1 MKQTLTIAMIGSK
14 GIPAASGGVE
24 RHVEELSTRLVRQG
38 LRVLVYTRPW
48 YTPRK
53 QSTYK
58 GVELRPLPSI
68 HTKHLDAIT
77 HTFIAVLHATLIES
91 VDIVHLHGI
100 GPALLTPLVQLI
112 PGVRVVVTYH
122 SPDYYHQKWGWFAR
136 MSLRIGEWVACRFAD
151 ELIVVSKELER
162 HVWAVYRRASTM
174 IPNGAAVVT
183 GRTNIKPIQERLGI
197 PRSGY
202 ILYVGRLIPHK
213 GVHTLIAAWKAL
225 RTNIPLVIVGEG
237 YHTDR
242 YVQSLNALAGANDHI
257 IFVGQR
263 RGKELDALFRGAS
276 VVVQPS
282 QSEGLSLSLLEA
294 MSYAKPVVVSDIV
307 ENREVM
313 TNPDFW
319 FHSTDVNDLVR
330 VLKFVMSRSD
340 VSKAQGRANR
350 EMIERWYNWNAI
362 ALSTVIQNRSVVVGQ
377 PTPSSTLVTNPLVVR
392 KIVLSCQPPITPSP
406 IELLFAPN
414 RRPLPKGRSTRPR
427 ALTT

>member
-1 MKQTLTIAMIGSK
+1 MKQTPTIAMIGSK

-48 YTPRK
+48 YAPRK
-53 QSTYK
+53 LLRYK

-77 HTFIAVLHATLIES
+77 HSIIAIIHATVIER
-91 VDIVHLHGI
+91 VDIIHLHGI
-100 GPALLTPLVQLI
+100 GPALLTPLVRLI
-112 PGVRVVVTYH
+112 PGLRVVVTYH

-136 MSLRIGEWVACRFAD
+136 ASLRLGEWVACRFAD

-162 HVWAVYRRASTM
+162 HVWAVYRRASTV
-174 IPNGAAVVT
+174 IPNGASIVS
-183 GRTNIKPIQERLGI
+183 GRAPTPSIQRRLGI
-197 PRSGY
+197 PRPGY

-225 RTNIPLVIVGEG
+225 RTKIPLVIVGQG
-237 YHTDR
+237 YYTDG
-242 YVQSLNALAGANDHI
+242 YVQSLTTLAGGDPNI
-257 IFVGQR
+257 IFCGQR
-263 RGKELDALFRGAS
+263 RGNELDVLFRGAS
-276 VVVQPS
+276 IVVQPS

-313 TNPDFW
+313 TNSDFW

-330 VLKFVMSRSD
+330 VLKFVINRPD
-340 VSKAQGRANR
+340 VSKKQGKINQ
-350 EMIERWYNWNAI
+350 EMIERWYNWNTI
-362 ALSTVIQNRSVVVGQ
+362 ALVTAERYRAM
-377 PTPSSTLVTNPLVVR
+377 LVTEQLVNPV
-392 KIVLSCQPPITPSP
+392 
-406 IELLFAPN
+406 AN
-414 RRPLPKGRSTRPR
+414 LPHR
-427 ALTT
+427 A

>member
-1 MKQTLTIAMIGSK
+1 MKQNLAIAMIGSK

-48 YTPRK
+48 YTHRK

-77 HTFIAVLHATLIES
+77 HTFLAILHASVIER
-91 VDIVHLHGI
+91 VDIIHLHGI
-100 GPALLTPLVQLI
+100 GPALLTPMVRLI

-136 MSLRIGEWVACRFAD
+136 ASLRIGEWVACHFAN

-162 HVWAVYRRASTM
+162 HVWAVYRRSSTT
-174 IPNGAAVVT
+174 IPNGATIMT
-183 GRTNIKPIQERLGI
+183 GRTNIRPIQERLGI
-197 PRSGY
+197 ARSGY

-225 RTNIPLVIVGEG
+225 HTKVPLVIVGEG
-237 YHTDR
+237 YHTEG
-242 YVQSLNALAGANDHI
+242 YVQSLNRLAGASANI
-257 IFVGQR
+257 IFAGQR
-263 RGKELDALFRGAS
+263 CGKELDALFRGAS

-319 FHSTDVNDLVR
+319 FHSTDVNDLIR
-330 VLKFVMSRSD
+330 VLKFVMNRSD
-340 VSKAQGRANR
+340 ASKAQGKANR
-350 EMIERWYNWNAI
+350 DMIERWYNWNVI
-362 ALSTVIQNRSVVVGQ
+362 ALATAERYRNVLVADHSPSGTVSVRH
-377 PTPSSTLVTNPLVVR
+377 S
-392 KIVLSCQPPITPSP
+392 
-406 IELLFAPN
+406 A
-414 RRPLPKGRSTRPR
+414 
-427 ALTT
+427 

>member
-1 MKQTLTIAMIGSK
+1 MKQTLVIAMIGSK

-38 LRVLVYTRPW
+38 LRVLVYTRRW

-68 HTKHLDAIT
+68 RTKHLDAIT
-77 HTFIAVLHATLIES
+77 HTFLAILHASIIEH
-91 VDIVHLHGI
+91 VDIIHLHGI
-100 GPALLTPLVQLI
+100 GPALLTPFIRLI
-112 PGVRVVVTYH
+112 PGMRVVVTYH

-136 MSLRIGEWVACRFAD
+136 TSLRIGEWVACRFAD
-151 ELIVVSKELER
+151 ELIVISKELER
-162 HVWAVYRRASTM
+162 HVWAVYRRATTM
-174 IPNGAAVVT
+174 IPNGATVVE
-183 GRTNIKPIQERLGI
+183 GRTNIRPIQERLGI
-197 PRSGY
+197 ARSGY

-225 RTNIPLVIVGEG
+225 RTKVPLVIVGEG
-237 YHTDR
+237 YHTNQ
-242 YVQSLNALAGANDHI
+242 YVQQLNGLAGSNANI

-263 RGKELDALFRGAS
+263 VGKELDALFRGAS

-330 VLKFVMSRSD
+330 VLKFVMNRSD
-340 VSKAQGRANR
+340 ASKAQGRANR
-350 EMIERWYNWNAI
+350 DMIERWYNWNMI
-362 ALSTVIQNRSVVVGQ
+362 ALATIERYRNVLVGDHSSSPTVGVGH
-377 PTPSSTLVTNPLVVR
+377 T
-392 KIVLSCQPPITPSP
+392 
-406 IELLFAPN
+406 A
-414 RRPLPKGRSTRPR
+414 
-427 ALTT
+427 